1 MKLGVE
7 IRERVTGRR
16 SWRHLAASLAGS
28 YAARSQDLILG
39 ETLTLQA
46 GRGRRSRRSR
56 LPKAEASS
64 CSCFTECSL
73 LVASP
78 SFLGEA
84 TLSSFFLL
92 DIRFLV
98 AGPAFRRCGSRP
110 SI

>member
-1 MKLGVE
+1 M
-7 IRERVTGRR
+7 
-16 SWRHLAASLAGS
+16 AAFGGISCWVICS
-28 YAARSQDLILG
+28 SFSDLILG
-39 ETLTLQA
+39 ETTLEPA
-46 GRGRRSRRSR
+46 VADDLDVSC

-98 AGPAFRRCGSRP
+98 GSRFRRCGSRP